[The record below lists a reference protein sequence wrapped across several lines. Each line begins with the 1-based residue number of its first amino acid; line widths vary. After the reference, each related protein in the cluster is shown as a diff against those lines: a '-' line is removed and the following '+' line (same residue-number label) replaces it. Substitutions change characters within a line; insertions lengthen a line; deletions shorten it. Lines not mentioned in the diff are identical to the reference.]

1 MEEEYKPLASLDN
14 RYGISKQGVIKNLKT
29 GRIISTYIGVDLYE
43 HATLH
48 LDGQKIRVRVHRL
61 MAEAYLGDCEVVDH
75 IDGNKSNNKLE
86 NLHATTHSENI
97 KKAYQENTYKNPHAG
112 RGIWVIAENKE
123 TGERHSYKSMR
134 QCEVATGVDR
144 HRIHLFLTNQRPN
157 YTQYNF
163 YYDE

>member
-86 NLHATTHSENI
+86 NLHATTHS
-97 KKAYQENTYKNPHAG
+97 
-112 RGIWVIAENKE
+112 
-123 TGERHSYKSMR
+123 
-134 QCEVATGVDR
+134 
-144 HRIHLFLTNQRPN
+144 
-157 YTQYNF
+157 
-163 YYDE
+163 